1 MTSCY
6 GLSTWILTLKTYDE
20 AHGVLGFID
29 NPHDFDG
36 ECTVMAYRCLPS
48 DLLNV
53 VSWNDAPLQEVGDDK
68 GTEPFTL
75 RADRL
80 TVWNPELDDP
90 SRFDGNITK
99 VTDLPLSFGEPVLMI
114 GDRENDVFYLVRAR
128 DIIGLSRRSDE
139 DVL

>member
-53 VSWNDAPLQEVGDDK
+53 VSWNDAPLQEVSDDK
-68 GTEPFTL
+68 GAEPFTV

-80 TVWNPELDDP
+80 TVWNPELNEPP
-90 SRFDGNITK
+90 SLDGNIQK
-99 VTDLPLSFGEPVLMI
+99 VTDLPLSFGEPMLMI
-114 GDRENDVFYLVRAR
+114 GDRENDMFYLVRAR
-128 DIIGLSRRSDE
+128 DIIGLSRRTE
-139 DVL
+139 QDVS